1 MDQLTDW
8 IEDVVARFS
17 VHGDPPVYSNEH
29 FPWVDE
35 RGGGT
40 GQAVRAELDD
50 VMQYR
55 DSMPS
60 FQDIVK
66 EVGLIQKDNDWK
78 TYFLKGVGMDCEE
91 NAARCP
97 ETMKLLEKIP
107 GCTTGLLLHPLTAE
121 AHPLTSRRPGPAS
134 CACTSASWSPSP
146 GSRCASASPTRP
158 ACGRRGRCLIF
169 DDTWNHEVWNDTDG
183 YRVVLFVDFERPLR
197 WPWNWIN
204 HTILNLAP
212 LAPFLREAK
221 GKQKAWEKKMWAGQ
235 EIPPTA
241 QIPRDKLRRVCSNTR
256 CMQTPPPSRQS
267 QSSRDRYD
275 RRRRQSV
282 LGAYNLTD
290 GVCLAS
296 PVP

>member
-1 MDQLTDW
+1 MTTAGAPTSAPPSAVNPTALPPPVSDHALGRLPLQDYDRTHRLQPAADNWGKKVEWLTDW
-8 IEDVVARFS
+8 VEDIVARFS
-17 VHGDPPVYSNEH
+17 LHGDPPVYGNEQ

-35 RGGGT
+35 VEADWT
-40 GQAVRAELDD
+40 AVRAELDQI
-50 VMQYR
+50 MQYR

-78 TYFLKGVGMDCEE
+78 TYFLKGVGMDCVE

-107 GCTTGLLLHPLTAE
+107 GCTTAFFSILSPRKHIPAHRGPWAGVLRLHLGLMVPEPREKVRIRIADQICLWE
-121 AHPLTSRRPGPAS
+121 EGK
-134 CACTSASWSPSP
+134 
-146 GSRCASASPTRP
+146 
-158 ACGRRGRCLIF
+158 CLIF

-183 YRVVLFVDFERPLR
+183 YRVVLFVDFERPLK

-221 GKQKAWEKKMWAGQ
+221 GKQKAWEKKMWA
-235 EIPPTA
+235 A
-241 QIPRDKLRRVCSNTR
+241 KK
-256 CMQTPPPSRQS
+256 
-267 QSSRDRYD
+267 
-275 RRRRQSV
+275 
-282 LGAYNLTD
+282 
-290 GVCLAS
+290 
-296 PVP
+296 